1 MTTSDIHTLAG
12 AYALHAVDDIERA
25 QFDRHVSTCE
35 ACAQEVA
42 ELRAAAGR
50 LADLTAVDP
59 PVRLKASVMA
69 EVARTR
75 QVGPGRPAAE
85 SGAPAATARWRR
97 WTAAAVAAGIIAVG
111 AAAATFVI
119 QDQRVRDA
127 QHQAADAQEV
137 AAILA
142 APDALVR
149 VQPVAGGRVTV
160 VVSES
165 LNKGAALL
173 NGLSNPGSSNAY
185 QLWLIKGDQPDSLGT
200 LAAGTGSGT
209 KVFGDVHGAG
219 AFGVSREPAA
229 GSVTPTKPLVTTVG
243 LS

>member
-1 MTTSDIHTLAG
+1 MSTSDIHTLAG
-12 AYALHAVDDIERA
+12 AYALDGVDDIERA
-25 QFDRHVSTCE
+25 QFTRHVSTCE

-42 ELRAAAGR
+42 ELQAAAGR

-59 PVRLKASVMA
+59 PARLRASVLA

-75 QVGPGRPAAE
+75 QVGPGRRAVD
-85 SGAPAATARWRR
+85 SGAPSATRWRR
-97 WTAAAVAAGIIAVG
+97 WTAAAVAVGIIAVG

-119 QDQRVRDA
+119 EDQRVRDA

-142 APDALVR
+142 APDAIVR
-149 VQPVAGGRVTV
+149 VQTVSGGRVTV
-160 VVSES
+160 AVSES

-173 NGLSNPGSSNAY
+173 NGLPNPGGANAY
-185 QLWLIKGDQPDSLGT
+185 QLWLIKGDQPLSKGL

-229 GSVTPTKPLVTTVG
+229 GSKTPTKPLVTTVG
-243 LS
+243 LT